1 MAEIC
6 ELSIFM
12 VNSLG
17 WREMITVILILK
29 RSLRIE
35 MIISILNVTVMK
47 RQDQSNLSPDLKV
60 FQPKGKGACTR
71 VDPVDISGNIT
82 LLAVAKYMS

>member
-1 MAEIC
+1 
-6 ELSIFM
+6 M

-29 RSLRIE
+29 QSLRIE

-47 RQDQSNLSPDLKV
+47 RQDQSNLGR
-60 FQPKGKGACTR
+60 QG
-71 VDPVDISGNIT
+71 
-82 LLAVAKYMS
+82 LL

>member
-1 MAEIC
+1 
-6 ELSIFM
+6 M

-29 RSLRIE
+29 QSLRIE